1 VCPAINSTQVP
12 VNAVIVEVEFSG
24 KPDWGL
30 VRFCDAGTC
39 AGPSMQKWRV
49 TWHAGARLISLVEY
63 EFLEAPEMML
73 LCKEKLM
80 RAKQVVLFTGV
91 CIVLCWITAGKA
103 QVPGQKAPARLYNTA
118 KQKLMEGKQIVGAT
132 VFSPDPNIYCA
143 MANAGYDFLWIEMQ
157 HSPLTYGDVA
167 RMIWACRGAPA
178 MPFVRVPDATES
190 DIQKATDIGAVGII
204 VPTVDTVEKAQAAV
218 KWSKYPPEG
227 RRSQGNGQYG
237 ALWGNDYRQTA
248 NENMVVVIMIETPIG
263 VENAE
268 KIASVP
274 GIDVIFAASTDLAN
288 FSGHRQGEKGYEALV
303 TRIHDV
309 TLQHGIRLGGPQAW
323 KDRPGFT
330 FFQGPGETQLIKSGA
345 RVNLAP
351 NHVEGAAQPGVAPI
365 EGATPH

>member
-1 VCPAINSTQVP
+1 MSARQI
-12 VNAVIVEVEFSG
+12 FSFMIICMTLG
-24 KPDWGL
+24 
-30 VRFCDAGTC
+30 
-39 AGPSMQKWRV
+39 
-49 TWHAGARLISLVEY
+49 
-63 EFLEAPEMML
+63 
-73 LCKEKLM
+73 
-80 RAKQVVLFTGV
+80 
-91 CIVLCWITAGKA
+91 WIGQGKA
-103 QVPGQKAPARLYNTA
+103 QVQQQKAPARLYNTA
-118 KQKLMEGKQIVGAT
+118 KQRLKDGKPLVGAT

-157 HSPLTYGDVA
+157 HSPLAFEDVA
-167 RMIWACRGAPA
+167 KMIWACRGASA
-178 MPFVRVPDATES
+178 MPFIRVPDATES

-237 ALWGNDYRQTA
+237 ALWGSDYRQTA
-248 NENMVVVIMIETPIG
+248 NDNMVVVIMIETPIG

-274 GIDVIFAASTDLAN
+274 GIDVIFAASTDLGN
-288 FSGHRQGEKGYEALV
+288 FSGHRQGDKEYEALV

-330 FFQGPGETQLIKSGA
+330 FFQGHGATQLIQAGA
-345 RVNLAP
+345 KAELSP
-351 NHVEGAAQPGVAPI
+351 NHAQPGASPGVAPI
-365 EGATPH
+365 EGAKPR